1 MPRSNRSIEHAVTI
15 EGHPLIWSL
24 HREQQFTTDDG
35 WRGVAIHVRLAQ
47 GTRRE
52 LHLEYPAV
60 KTQKLDYT
68 RTDRVVV
75 NIRPP
80 KVEEHI
86 RQAMEAGWDPASR
99 GKPYVHEL
107 EELPY

>member
-1 MPRSNRSIEHAVTI
+1 MPRTKRSIEQAVTI
-15 EGHPLIWSL
+15 DGVQLIWKL

-35 WRGVAIHVRLAQ
+35 WKGVAIHVRIAE

-68 RTDRVVV
+68 RADRVVV
-75 NIRPP
+75 NIRAA
-80 KVEEHI
+80 KVEAHI
-86 RQAMEAGWDPASR
+86 RQAMEEGWDPASR
-99 GKPYVHEL
+99 GKPYCFEV
-107 EELPY
+107 EELPN